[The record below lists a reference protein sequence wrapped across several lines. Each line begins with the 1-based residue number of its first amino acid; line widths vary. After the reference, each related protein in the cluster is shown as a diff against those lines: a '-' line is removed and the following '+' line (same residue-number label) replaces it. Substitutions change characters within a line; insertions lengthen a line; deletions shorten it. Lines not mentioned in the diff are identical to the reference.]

1 MKIEAVR
8 LYEGGYMTQPFAMGG
23 GVSEPIFDETKT
35 YPSSLQNYV
44 IDTGSEVIL
53 IDTGI
58 PKESPD
64 TPPKEG
70 QKIYQGKRIDD
81 YMTALEK
88 LGYRPEQVTKIL
100 LTHKHPDHSGEL
112 RSFPNAKIYLSG
124 AEADALKL
132 EGDNIVRAA
141 YEDGPYHNFEK
152 SEKIAEGV
160 YFLPAPGHTK
170 GNSIVIVEADGLFY
184 MIHGDITYTDAALI
198 ENRLSVVFED
208 VEAARETLLKARTFI
223 EENPTVYLSTHTPE
237 SLTSLKEKRIM
248 KL

>member
-64 TPPKEG
+64 SPPKEG

-170 GNSIVIVEADGLFY
+170 GNSIVIVETDGLFY